1 MATDDI
7 TDPQWSKRVS
17 VALWG
22 NKETGAPGVVET
34 VAKHERV
41 LFGVPPEGLVGIIPA
56 LAALTKAF
64 NELVARVDAMSDG
77 KKMALTLLGLGVT
90 AFGSLGGLLV
100 SLATAYAVLTAG
112 G

>member
-7 TDPQWSKRVS
+7 TDPQWKQRVS
-17 VALWG
+17 VSLWG

-64 NELVARVDAMSDG
+64 NELVIRVDAMSDN
-77 KKMALTLLGLGVT
+77 KKMALTLIGLGVS
-90 AFGSLGGLLV
+90 SLTGVGAL
-100 SLATAYAVLTAG
+100 LTALTTLYVVVVK
-112 G
+112 

>member
-7 TDPQWSKRVS
+7 TDPQWKQRVS
-17 VALWG
+17 VSLWG

-64 NELVARVDAMSDG
+64 NELVARVEDMSDG
-77 KKMALTLLGLGVT
+77 KKTLLTLVGLGVS
-90 AFGSLGGLLV
+90 SLTGIGAL
-100 SLATAYAVLTAG
+100 LTALTTLYVVLAK
-112 G
+112 